1 MTLRFPEHDIT
12 LAIHILALS
21 VITEAENN
29 GVVFVFSRS
38 KSKSAVCVE
47 LPQLFNV
54 LRGEMSFV
62 GPRPEVAEYTEMY
75 SVEEQEILS
84 VRPGITDLSSL
95 TFSEGRLRWDLA
107 LFGPSL

>member
-1 MTLRFPEHDIT
+1 
-12 LAIHILALS
+12 
-21 VITEAENN
+21 
-29 GVVFVFSRS
+29 
-38 KSKSAVCVE
+38 
-47 LPQLFNV
+47 

-95 TFSEGRLRWDLA
+95 TFSDLQSHVGSENPDEAFRRYVLPQKNRLRLKYAREHTILMDFIILMKTVLLVVA
-107 LFGPSL
+107 KPLKSLTQNGIHKSS